1 MKQILVAPGLTAPT
15 FETVK
20 DLADFCFKKIEEF
33 LRKIDVAD
41 ATLRM
46 SIEKVSKLYEV
57 KFEVLDF
64 PGINPFVKVAD
75 YNLRKAIHKA
85 YTKIKKMLMS
95 NKV

>member
-20 DLADFCFKKIEEF
+20 DLSSFCFKKVEEF
-33 LRKIDVAD
+33 LRRIGVGD
-41 ATLRM
+41 ATLRI
-46 SIEKVSKLYEV
+46 SVDKVSKFYEV

-64 PGINPFVKVAD
+64 PGTNPFVKVAD

-95 NKV
+95 RKS